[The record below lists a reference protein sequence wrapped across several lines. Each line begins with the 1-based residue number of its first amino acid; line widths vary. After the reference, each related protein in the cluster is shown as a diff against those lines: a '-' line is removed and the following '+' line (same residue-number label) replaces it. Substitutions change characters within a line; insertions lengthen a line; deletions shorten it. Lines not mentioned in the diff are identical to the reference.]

1 MARGVVFHDSEG
13 RMHKAYLNAGRRNEI
28 ILSAGA
34 MGSPQ
39 LLMLSGV
46 GSADH
51 LSSFGIR
58 IVHDQPAVGQGM
70 SDNPM
75 NAIYVPSPSPVEI
88 SLIQVVG
95 ITQVGSYIEGASGSN
110 WGVRPSAS
118 GGVHRPRNF
127 GMFSPQVRFLPRTAM
142 LCESEVPTQLQ
153 LQFCQY
159 CCSCRRGSWPRCPR
173 SSARRRPSRAQRSR

>member
-1 MARGVVFHDSEG
+1 VARGVVFHDSEG

-46 GSADH
+46 GPADH
-51 LSSFGIR
+51 LSSFGITL
-58 IVHDQPAVGQGM
+58 VHDQPAVGQGM

-75 NAIYVPSPSPVEI
+75 NAIYVPSPSPVEV

-110 WGVRPSAS
+110 WGVPQSAS
-118 GGVHRPRNF
+118 GGGVDRPRNF
-127 GMFSPQVRFLPRTAM
+127 GMFSPQVKVLATAM
-142 LCESEVPTQLQ
+142 LFALS
-153 LQFCQY
+153 LQF
-159 CCSCRRGSWPRCPR
+159 W
-173 SSARRRPSRAQRSR
+173 